1 MTNQQY
7 ICKGFSRRQKIY
19 LGFKR
24 ILDILFSFFAIV
36 LLSWLMLICA
46 VLIKLTSCGP
56 VIFKQQRYG
65 RYGVPFT
72 IYKFRS
78 MRVDCK
84 DINPTNMT
92 QEQHDQMVTKWG
104 HIMRKLSLDELP
116 QLFNIL
122 KGDMSLIGPRPDI
135 IEEEVVIVKSSFV
148 PSPFAVRPGLTGRA
162 QVAIQ
167 RQHNRAMKG
176 NEDSCYV
183 KTLSFKQDVKIFFL
197 TFKVIF
203 GGD

>member
-7 ICKGFSRRQKIY
+7 IYKGFSRRQKIY

-24 ILDILFSFFAIV
+24 VLDILFSFFAIV

-46 VLIKLTSCGP
+46 ALIKLTSCGP

-78 MRVDCK
+78 MRVNCK
-84 DINPTNMT
+84 NVYRSAMS
-92 QEQHDQMVTKWG
+92 QKEHDQMVTKWG
-104 HIMRKLSLDELP
+104 HIMRKFSLDELP

-135 IEEEVVIVKSSFV
+135 LENDVVIVKSSFV

-162 QVAIQ
+162 QVALH
-167 RQHNRAMKG
+167 RQHDLAKKG
-176 NEDSCYV
+176 NQDSCYV

>member
-1 MTNQQY
+1 M
-7 ICKGFSRRQKIY
+7 
-19 LGFKR
+19 
-24 ILDILFSFFAIV
+24 LDILFSFFAIV

-84 DINPTNMT
+84 NVYRSAMS
-92 QEQHDQMVTKWG
+92 QKEHDQMVTKWG

-135 IEEEVVIVKSSFV
+135 LENDVVIVKSSFV

-162 QVAIQ
+162 QVALH
-167 RQHNRAMKG
+167 RQHDLAKKG
-176 NEDSCYV
+176 NQDSCYV

>member
-1 MTNQQY
+1 MNNLQY
-7 ICKGFSRRQKIY
+7 IYKGFSRRQKIY

-46 VLIKLTSCGP
+46 VLIRLTSCGP

-84 DINPTNMT
+84 NVYRSAMS
-92 QEQHDQMVTKWG
+92 QKEHDQIVTKWG
-104 HIMRKLSLDELP
+104 HIMRKFSLDELP

-135 IEEEVVIVKSSFV
+135 LENDVVIVKSSFV

-162 QVAIQ
+162 QVALH
-167 RQHNRAMKG
+167 RQHDLAKKG
-176 NEDSCYV
+176 NQDSCYV

>member
-1 MTNQQY
+1 
-7 ICKGFSRRQKIY
+7 
-19 LGFKR
+19 
-24 ILDILFSFFAIV
+24 
-36 LLSWLMLICA
+36 
-46 VLIKLTSCGP
+46 
-56 VIFKQQRYG
+56 
-65 RYGVPFT
+65 
-72 IYKFRS
+72 
-78 MRVDCK
+78 
-84 DINPTNMT
+84 
-92 QEQHDQMVTKWG
+92 MVTKWG

-167 RQHNRAMKG
+167 RQHNRALKG